1 MTPGIFITGT
11 GTDVGKTMVTAGLLA
26 ALRGRG
32 VDAVPMKPVQT
43 GAVEYGRAISPAE
56 PPGGEIARAM
66 GMRGLG
72 APDLFFSL
80 AAAELRPLP
89 EELDLMAPFCYGP
102 ACSPHLAGN
111 LTGFPP
117 DTNHI
122 QACVAELASRH
133 ETVLV
138 EGAGGVLVPLNE
150 SETMLDLMVKLEF
163 PVLLVASNTLGTI
176 NHTLLSIQVLRQ
188 AGLDLLGVVFNN
200 TSDTPLKARF
210 IRTENPL
217 AVARFG
223 KVPILGNLRY
233 SPRVE
238 HHLCELRKHFETDA
252 ADVLSLLQGPAL

>member
-1 MTPGIFITGT
+1 MIPGIFITGT

-43 GAVEYGRAISPAE
+43 GAVEYGKEPFPLEE
-56 PPGGEIARAM
+56 PPGGEIARALS
-66 GMRGLG
+66 RQGLC

-80 AAAELRPLP
+80 AAAELRPSP
-89 EELDLMAPFCYGP
+89 EELDLMAPFCYEP

-117 DTNHI
+117 DSNHI
-122 QACVAELASRH
+122 QDCVDELVSRH

-138 EGAGGVLVPLNE
+138 EGAGGVLAPLNG
-150 SETMLDLMVKLEF
+150 SETMLDLMVKLGF

-200 TSDTPLKARF
+200 TSEPLLETRF
-210 IRTENPL
+210 ISTENPL

-233 SPRVE
+233 TPRVE
-238 HHLCELRKHFETDA
+238 HNLCELRKHFETDA
-252 ADVLSLLQGPAL
+252 DDVLAVTCAVK